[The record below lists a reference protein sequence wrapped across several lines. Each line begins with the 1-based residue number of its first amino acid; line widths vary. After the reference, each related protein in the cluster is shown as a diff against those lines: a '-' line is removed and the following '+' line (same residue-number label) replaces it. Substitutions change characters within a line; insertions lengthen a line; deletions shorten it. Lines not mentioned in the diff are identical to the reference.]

1 MGRMTRVVL
10 IALVAAFA
18 IPAHAGAAV
27 PCRNKIFNDWYADG
41 KIASTYSRGC
51 YADALKHIPPDA
63 QIYSSLADDIRAAM
77 RASISR
83 AHGKRVPTQIGR
95 GFTAAAGKT
104 VLATGKQPSQG
115 TSGPKSAS
123 APVAVAAPVADTSS
137 NGGGLPLPILLLGAL
152 ALLLAA
158 AGAVGGAVKYAQ
170 GRRRSGP
177 GV

>member
-1 MGRMTRVVL
+1 MGAMKRVVL
-10 IALVAAFA
+10 IALVAVFA

-41 KIASTYSRGC
+41 KIASTYPRGC

-83 AHGKRVPTQIGR
+83 ATGKDVPTQVGR
-95 GFTAAAGKT
+95 GFKASEGKT
-104 VLATGKQPSQG
+104 VLAKNPHDLPVS
-115 TSGPKSAS
+115 SGPRSA
-123 APVAVAAPVADTSS
+123 APPVADTSS
-137 NGGGLPLPILLLGAL
+137 NGGGLPLPILILGGL

-158 AGAVGGAVKYAQ
+158 AGALSGAVKYAQ
-170 GRRRSGP
+170 GRRRSG
-177 GV
+177 GAA

>member
-1 MGRMTRVVL
+1 MTRVVL

-41 KIASTYSRGC
+41 KIASTYTRGC

-63 QIYSSLADDIRAAM
+63 KIYSSLADDIRAAM

-83 AHGKRVPTQIGR
+83 STGKHVPTQVGR
-95 GFTAAAGKT
+95 GFKASSGKT
-104 VLATGKQPSQG
+104 VLAAGKDASTGA
-115 TSGPKSAS
+115 TGPKSAS
-123 APVAVAAPVADTSS
+123 GPVAVGSQPVADTTTTSG
-137 NGGGLPLPILLLGAL
+137 GGGLPLPILILGGL

-158 AGAVGGAVKYAQ
+158 TGAVGGALKYAH
-170 GRRRSGP
+170 GRRHSGP
-177 GV
+177 GA